1 MTKKAISGLVV
12 VVLPV
17 AVSTWVPWV
26 AVLALGAVLLLTATV
41 MVVVLTAARGR
52 DERQQRN
59 SARVLDRL
67 LNAIGRKLPP
77 EP

>member
-1 MTKKAISGLVV
+1 MTKKAISGIVV

-59 SARVLDRL
+59 SASVLDRL